1 MILPPP
7 SATRTDTLFT
17 DPSRSRSVARQ
28 PVQIAGDR
36 YVGRRFVAPRVGE
49 TVADFLLQVVARI
62 VGRIDDMLGPAAH
75 RFHHLALARDA
86 VGRRTIL
93 GERVAP
99 PRFGKAPLEL
109 GACAIEEQRL
119 DSAPAGLAQLLDPI
133 DEQRR
138 LEAAAAAVDAE
149 GDS

>member
-1 MILPPP
+1 
-7 SATRTDTLFT
+7 
-17 DPSRSRSVARQ
+17 
-28 PVQIAGDR
+28 
-36 YVGRRFVAPRVGE
+36 
-49 TVADFLLQVVARI
+49 
-62 VGRIDDMLGPAAH
+62 MLGPAAH

-119 DSAPAGLAQLLDPI
+119 DRAPAGLAQLLDPL

-138 LEAAAAAVDAE
+138 LEAAAAAVDADRDRSVRLAARRRRLRQGLDNQKSAE
-149 GDS
+149 GGK